1 MSKVLIL
8 GSTGMLGSAV
18 EKVLKAG
25 EIDITVASR
34 TKGVLF
40 DAVGVNMPNLI
51 EDSGL
56 SSGDF
61 IVNCIGLTKARISED
76 SIASRQL
83 AVGLNID
90 FPNSLAEAAEN
101 ANLKVIQVAT
111 DCVYSGGRGSY
122 SELEAHDAHDVY
134 GKTKS
139 IGETPS
145 ASVMHLRCSLIG
157 PELGRSSLFYEWVR
171 NQPQGSHIQGYKNH
185 FWNGLTSTAFARI
198 VRGVV
203 TSDLFKP
210 GVQHLVPAGRVTK
223 DELIRIVLAS
233 LSRSDVQVEAVDAR
247 QGVDRTLN
255 TANEELNKKLFRAA
269 GYLSLSDIPLMV
281 SELAAEL
288 AN

>member
-40 DAVGVNMPNLI
+40 DAVGVNMHNLI

-61 IVNCIGLTKARISED
+61 IVNCIGLTKARINEE

-83 AVGLNID
+83 AVELNID
-90 FPNSLAEAAEN
+90 FPNSLARAAEH
-101 ANLKVIQVAT
+101 ANLRVIQVAT

-122 SELEAHDAHDVY
+122 TELDAHDSHDVY

-139 IGETPS
+139 MGEAPS

-198 VRGVV
+198 VHGVV

-223 DELIRIVLAS
+223 DELIRIALAS

-247 QGVDRTLN
+247 EGVDRTLN
-255 TANEELNKKLFRAA
+255 TINAEFNKKLFRAA
-269 GYLSLSDIPLMV
+269 GYLSLPDIPLMV
-281 SELAAEL
+281 NELAAEL

>member
-1 MSKVLIL
+1 VSKVLVL

-18 EKVLKAG
+18 EQVLEAG

-40 DAVGVNMPNLI
+40 DAVEVNMRNLI
-51 EDSGL
+51 EDSDL

-61 IVNCIGLTKARISED
+61 IVNCIGLTKARINED

-83 AVGLNID
+83 AVALNID
-90 FPNSLAEAAEN
+90 FPNSLARAAEH
-101 ANLKVIQVAT
+101 ANLRVIQVAT

-122 SELEAHDAHDVY
+122 TEPEAHDAHDVY

-139 IGETPS
+139 IGEAPS
-145 ASVMHLRCSLIG
+145 NSVMHLRCSLIG
-157 PELGRSSLFYEWVR
+157 PELDRSSLFYEWVR
-171 NQPQGSHIQGYKNH
+171 NQPRGAHIQGYKNH

-198 VRGVV
+198 VHGIV
-203 TSDLFKP
+203 TSDLFTP

-223 DELIRIVLAS
+223 DELIRIELAS

-247 QGVDRTLN
+247 DGVDRTLS
-255 TANEELNKKLFRAA
+255 TVNEEFNKKLFRAA
-269 GYLSLSDIPLMV
+269 GYLSLPDIPLMV